1 MNHFKDSLLQQT
13 KNAPLLSFVVVV
25 FNMPRQAMNTLYSL
39 SAQHQ
44 QNIQECDYE
53 IIVIE
58 NQSKNN
64 LIADNVY
71 KLGKNLRYFLREETS
86 QSPVGAINFGLE
98 KARADHICLMVD
110 GARMVTPR
118 VVEYALMAIR
128 SNTNALIAVPGYSL
142 GWQDQHHH
150 IDAQYDEAQEI
161 ALLENCHWQQNG
173 YRLFDIA
180 TISGAN
186 PNGFMNPLMEC
197 NCVMAAASHFTAIG
211 GANIDFQLP
220 GGGSIN
226 LHMFRQLGLLPD
238 NAPYF
243 LMAGEGSFHQ
253 YHGGITTSQWSDLT
267 EVLESHRKQL
277 HSYWGGHFHSLR
289 REPLLLGSTTSHAQK
304 FLKFSSQ
311 KSKKRL
317 GRLERHGQQPWPDT
331 PNNAQHSLDY

>member
-1 MNHFKDSLLQQT
+1 MNAITHKDT
-13 KNAPLLSFVVVV
+13 CPLLSFVVVV
-25 FNMPRQAMNTLYSL
+25 YNMPRQAMNTLYSL
-39 SAQHQ
+39 SAAHQ
-44 QNIQECDYE
+44 QNSDERDYE
-53 IIVIE
+53 IIVVE
-58 NQSKNN
+58 NQSNNN
-64 LIADNVY
+64 LIADEVSALKGNF
-71 KLGKNLRYFLREETS
+71 RYFLRQETS

-98 KARADHICLMVD
+98 QAGANHICLMVD

-128 SNTNALIAVPGYSL
+128 ANTNALIAVPGYSL
-142 GWQDQHHH
+142 GWQDQHHN
-150 IDAQYDEAQEI
+150 IDAQYDETQEI
-161 ALLENCHWQQNG
+161 ALLAACQWQQNG

-197 NCVMAAASHFTAIG
+197 NCVIASARHFTAIG
-211 GANIDFQLP
+211 GANTDFQLP

-238 NAPYF
+238 STPYF
-243 LMAGEGSFHQ
+243 LMSGEGSFHQ
-253 YHGGITTSQWSDLT
+253 YHGGITTSQWHDLA

-289 REPLLLGSTTSHAQK
+289 REPLLLGAATSHAQP

-311 KSKKRL
+311 KSQKRL

>member
-1 MNHFKDSLLQQT
+1 MNTLPHKP
-13 KNAPLLSFVVVV
+13 KLSFVVVV
-25 FNMPRQAMNTLYSL
+25 YNMPRQAMNTLFSL
-39 SAQHQ
+39 SAKYQR
-44 QNIQECDYE
+44 NITEEDYE
-53 IIVIE
+53 ILVVE
-58 NQSKNN
+58 NQSDNN
-64 LIADNVY
+64 LTSEKISE
-71 KLGKNLRYFLREETS
+71 LGNNFRYFLRQETS
-86 QSPVGAINFGLE
+86 QSPVGAINFGLAQA
-98 KARADHICLMVD
+98 KADHICLMVD
-110 GARMVTPR
+110 GARMLTPR
-118 VVEYALMAIR
+118 VVEYALMAIHT
-128 SNTNALIAVPGYSL
+128 NANALIAVPGYSL

-150 IDAQYDEAQEI
+150 IDAQYGEAQEI
-161 ALLENCHWQQNG
+161 ALLNACQWQHNG

-197 NCVMAAASHFTAIG
+197 NCVIASAGHFAAIG
-211 GANIDFQLP
+211 GANSDFQLP

-226 LHMFRQLGLLPD
+226 LHMFRQLGLLPEST
-238 NAPYF
+238 PYF

-253 YHGGITTSQWSDLT
+253 YHGGITTSQWHDLA

-289 REPLLLGSTTSHAQK
+289 REPLLLGSATSHAQR

-331 PNNAQHSLDY
+331 PNNPKHSLDY

>member
-1 MNHFKDSLLQQT
+1 MSTSPNKP
-13 KNAPLLSFVVVV
+13 KLSFVVVV
-25 FNMPRQAMNTLYSL
+25 YNMPRQAMNTLYSL
-39 SAQHQ
+39 SARHQ
-44 QNIQECDYE
+44 RNTVESDYE
-53 IIVIE
+53 IIVVE
-58 NQSKNN
+58 NSSKNN
-64 LIADNVY
+64 LSQEKISA
-71 KLGKNLRYFLREETS
+71 LGNNFRYFLRQETS
-86 QSPVGAINFGLE
+86 QSPVGAINFGL
-98 KARADHICLMVD
+98 AQACADHICLMVD
-110 GARMVTPR
+110 GARMLTPR

-128 SNTNALIAVPGYSL
+128 ANPHSLTAVPGYSL
-142 GWQDQHHH
+142 GWQDQHHN
-150 IDAQYDEAQEI
+150 IDAQYSEAEEI
-161 ALLENCHWQQNG
+161 ALLEACHWQQNG

-197 NCVMAAASHFTAIG
+197 NCVIAAAQHFAAIG
-211 GANIDFQLP
+211 GANPDFQLP

-238 NAPYF
+238 STPYF
-243 LMAGEGSFHQ
+243 LMHGEGSFHQ
-253 YHGGITTSQWSDLT
+253 YHGGITTSQWHDLA

-289 REPLLLGSTTSHAQK
+289 REPLLLGSTTSHAQR

-331 PNNAQHSLDY
+331 PHNAKHSLDY